1 MSLTGIPTLTALA
14 AVFSMIT
21 FMPTGGTY
29 SGECICHRWTQ
40 KQGNCRIRMTCVFPG
55 VGITSGN
62 IADYLA
68 LPAVVA
74 CGGTWMVRHVS
85 LSPV

>member
-1 MSLTGIPTLTALA
+1 M
-14 AVFSMIT
+14 
-21 FMPTGGTY
+21 TY
-29 SGECICHRWTQ
+29 
-40 KQGNCRIRMTCVFPG
+40 VFPG

-85 LSPV
+85 LSPF